1 MCIPVKL
8 LFGWTDFDAVF
19 FVQVL
24 NIARVPLSIFNF
36 EISINYVTGDH
47 ITKKR
52 KIVNTQKL
60 LVRSLQNLVYK
71 QFNVKSYLYVNKHY
85 AKSSRRNRRSF
96 YAIPLSLSYQQKK
109 TCVQKKKISAPFLY
123 KQAFFI
129 ILETAQ
135 FFF

>member
-19 FVQVL
+19 FVGVL
-24 NIARVPLSIFNF
+24 DITRVPLSIFNF

-47 ITKKR
+47 ITKNR

-71 QFNVKSYLYVNKHY
+71 QFNVKSYLYVNLVE
-85 AKSSRRNRRSF
+85 F
-96 YAIPLSLSYQQKK
+96 GW
-109 TCVQKKKISAPFLY
+109 
-123 KQAFFI
+123 
-129 ILETAQ
+129 
-135 FFF
+135 